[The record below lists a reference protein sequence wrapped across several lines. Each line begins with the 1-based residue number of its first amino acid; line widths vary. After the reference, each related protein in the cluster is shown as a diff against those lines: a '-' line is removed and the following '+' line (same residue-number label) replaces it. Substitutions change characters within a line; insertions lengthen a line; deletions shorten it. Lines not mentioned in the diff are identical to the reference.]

1 VLKKFKLVAVA
12 LSLLLA
18 LAACGW
24 SGTGVVVGKTK
35 TDAYTYVSF
44 ICSAYDSKGFCT
56 VQVPITNY
64 VPDYYYLQVN
74 ADDDG
79 KVHDV
84 SVNYEYWVAAKNG
97 DKFDN
102 RKKE

>member
-1 VLKKFKLVAVA
+1 MKKFNLAAVAV
-12 LSLLLA
+12 SLLLT

-24 SGTGVVVGKTK
+24 SGTGTVVGKTK
-35 TDAYTYVSF
+35 TDAYTYISF
-44 ICSAYDSKGFCT
+44 ICSAYNSQGMCT

-74 ADDDG
+74 SDQDD
-79 KVHDV
+79 KVHEV
-84 SVNYEYWVAAKNG
+84 SVNYEYWNAAKNG

>member
-1 VLKKFKLVAVA
+1 MKKKFKLA
-12 LSLLLA
+12 LALALLLT

-35 TDAYTYVSF
+35 TDAYTYISF
-44 ICSAYDSKGFCT
+44 ICSSYDSKGFCT